1 MFGRNISPGARMN
14 ELQQALALLDRFE
27 LGEFVQP
34 SEAERLLV
42 QVFEACGYPVTE
54 KGFVGSANLL
64 LEVDC
69 FIRTKVDG
77 SLKTIAVEVKAGSR
91 PAGLE
96 SVEQAFRL
104 KTNGPFDRAMIV
116 SRLGFSPDALQHAD
130 TIGLGQ
136 IDLFGPGHLRNWLSK
151 RAESQDA
158 NSIFEHIVRRAMQN
172 LAKAV
177 AQHPEMLQQLEWRD
191 LERSLYARLSKVS
204 ASKRGSRVRVK
215 TAVSIS
221 S

>member
-1 MFGRNISPGARMN
+1 MN

-54 KGFVGSANLL
+54 KGFVGSATSL

-116 SRLGFSPDALQHAD
+116 SRLGFSPDAPAHQHHLFSIAD
-130 TIGLGQ
+130 VA
-136 IDLFGPGHLRNWLSK
+136 DHRC
-151 RAESQDA
+151 R
-158 NSIFEHIVRRAMQN
+158 IVRKNTGHRRQ
-172 LAKAV
+172 V
-177 AQHPEMLQQLEWRD
+177 ADVPVHAPEQGGDCLLVRRD
-191 LERSLYARLSKVS
+191 R
-204 ASKRGSRVRVK
+204 
-215 TAVSIS
+215 I
-221 S
+221 